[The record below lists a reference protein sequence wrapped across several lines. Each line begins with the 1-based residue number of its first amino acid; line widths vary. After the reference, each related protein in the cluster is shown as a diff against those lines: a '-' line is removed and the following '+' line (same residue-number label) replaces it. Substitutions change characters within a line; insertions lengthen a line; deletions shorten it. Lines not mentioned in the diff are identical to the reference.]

1 MELPEIIQKQ
11 YDERDEN
18 KILVRDAEMA
28 EKALKFDSVAIMCP
42 EPIIN
47 FGLELVPVEDT
58 A

>member
-1 MELPEIIQKQ
+1 
-11 YDERDEN
+11 
-18 KILVRDAEMA
+18 MA